1 MHVAVETV
9 QTRALRFLSQLRRCQ
24 RFAAFLRSRCYLR
37 ILLLLELLCYSC
49 FICFLRSRRQGYYDI
64 TPSATT
70 LLQLLYCSYFTDF
83 LRFHCQVQ
91 IPILIQLLF
100 LIQLLCHSYLI
111 GLLGLRRQRYNHKH
125 NERYQRR
132 IYFYRRTQDSG
143 LREDAP
149 KRYYRP
155 DYQ

>member
-1 MHVAVETV
+1 VHVAVETV
-9 QTRALRFLSQLRRCQ
+9 QTRALRFLSQLRRCE
-24 RFAAFLRSRCYLR
+24 RFAAFLRSRCCVQ
-37 ILLLLELLCYSC
+37 IPLLWNHFATAALSVSSD
-49 FICFLRSRRQGYYDI
+49 RVVKDI
-64 TPSATT
+64 TTLL

-91 IPILIQLLF
+91 IPILIQPLF

-132 IYFYRRTQDSG
+132 IYFYRRTQDAG